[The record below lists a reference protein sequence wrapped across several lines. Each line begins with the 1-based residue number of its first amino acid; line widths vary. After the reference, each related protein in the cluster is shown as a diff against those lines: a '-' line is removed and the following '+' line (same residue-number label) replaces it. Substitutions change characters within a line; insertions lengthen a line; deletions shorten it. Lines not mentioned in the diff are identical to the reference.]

1 MVEQYNDDELP
12 SKSELK
18 REMDQLQD
26 YGLQLMALKPQELAR
41 LPLDGALLRAIEESR
56 RIHSHEARRRH
67 AQYVGKLMRDEES
80 QRVIPALLEL
90 KNPQRL
96 RWLLDWQE
104 RLAECADLPAADVL
118 VDEIVQRYDNADRQ
132 KLRHLCRNVLNAR
145 VDREADTSRQDR
157 YRRERRKLSDY
168 LNEVERLQ
176 AL

>member
-26 YGLQLMALKPQELAR
+26 YGLQLMALKPHELAR
-41 LPLDGALLRAIEESR
+41 LPLDGELLRAIEESR
-56 RIHSHEARRRH
+56 RIHAHEARRRH

-96 RWLLDWQE
+96 RWLMDWQE
-104 RLAECADLPAADVL
+104 RLVECADLPAADAL
-118 VDEIVQRYDNADRQ
+118 IDEIVHRYQDADRQ
-132 KLRHLCRNVLNAR
+132 KLRHLCRNILNAR
-145 VDREADTSRQDR
+145 VNQDADQKQQERF
-157 YRRERRKLSDY
+157 RRERRKLSDY
-168 LNEVERLQ
+168 LNELERHQPL
-176 AL
+176 